1 MPPTTGRS
9 GFITAPLNAGADSD
23 TSGGEWL
30 LRFVTGY
37 WLDGARRTDATFL
50 HRATEKHVR
59 GRVGRW
65 SWMPGWKRALI
76 RLGCTLTTLLLCAAA
91 LYAPRATGTALY
103 WLVVAMVPVAVF
115 CSIRSLDKRRLKHKR
130 DYHKGVAH
138 WYAAEFGLPLHQIN
152 HLISIPAGH
161 RKDATKVVTIRLPY
175 HFARTGIEQEK
186 LAERLAHKLGLVDP
200 EWYFTMTGRPT
211 LTMSL
216 VPKPPSSVTYG
227 DFSRHAKQNAAT

>member
-1 MPPTTGRS
+1 MASTTGRS
-9 GFITAPLNAGADSD
+9 GFIAVPLGAGRDGD
-23 TSGGEWL
+23 TTIPEWL
-30 LRFVTGY
+30 RRFVTGY

-76 RLGCTLTTLLLCAAA
+76 RLSVTLTILLLSVA
-91 LYAPRATGTALY
+91 LLYYPVATLTAMY
-103 WLVVAMVPVAVF
+103 WLVMLAVPAVVF
-115 CSIRSLDKRRLKHKR
+115 YSIRATDKQRRKHKR
-130 DYHKGVAH
+130 NYHRGVAH

-152 HLISIPAGH
+152 HLISIPLGH
-161 RKDATKVVTIRLPY
+161 RKDATKAVTIRLPY
-175 HFARTGIEQEK
+175 SFARSSMEQEK

-211 LTMSL
+211 LVMSL

-227 DFSRHAKQNAAT
+227 DFSRHAKQNAAS